1 MIKNYFKV
9 AWRNLLNNKAF
20 ASLNIIG
27 LAIGMATAILIGL
40 WLADEVSYD
49 HYNVHHKSL
58 AQVMITQSHKGDSYT
73 GSTIAMPL
81 GAALQSKFGDLFKQV
96 SLASFHDIHV
106 LAFNDK
112 KISARGIFA
121 QPDFPDMFGME
132 VQNGNLNSLKDP
144 STIMIARSLATS
156 LFGEANAVNKTILL
170 DNKLAMKIGAV
181 YEDLPENSSFGGTV
195 VLLPWMNPANQY
207 LNNNKNWDDHNGELY
222 VQLNDNVTAAEATER
237 IKNIPT
243 PFIKEVSEVA
253 LVYPHDK
260 KHLYGEFRN
269 GKPDGGRIQ
278 IVTLLGIIGIF
289 VLFLACINFMNLS
302 TARSSKRAKEVG
314 IRKTVGSLPIHLIGQ
329 FLIES
334 VLLTLIAFVIALII
348 AQLSLPFFN
357 TVSGKHMIIPYGNP
371 VFWLMCIVFA
381 LFTGIISGSYP
392 AFYLSSFEPIK
403 VLKGAFQGSRYNS
416 IPRQVLVVLQFTVS
430 LSLIIGT
437 IIIYRQIAFVKDR
450 QTGYTREGLIT
461 LPINTDDFNKH
472 FETFREDLLQTGV
485 TTNIAASSQPIT
497 QFNNNNSLEWRG
509 KDPGQVIFFRNV
521 NVTPEFGKTIDWKI
535 LSGRDF
541 SREYADSGSMIL
553 SESAAKATHIANPV
567 GEIMKFDSKSYTVIG
582 VVKDMLTNSPYE
594 KIEPAIF
601 LGDGYRDFI
610 TIRLKAGLPKQTAMS
625 RMEKVYK
632 KYNPGSPFV
641 YQYND
646 DEYAHK
652 FSAEEKIGNLSA
664 VFAGMAIFI
673 SCLGLFGLAS
683 FIAEQRTK
691 EIGVRKVLGATMFSL
706 WKMLST
712 QFVKLVLISLC
723 ISIPLSYYGMN
734 LWLENYTY
742 REGISWWIFAAAG
755 LSILL
760 ITLLTVSY
768 QSIKAALMNPVKS
781 LRSE

>member
-121 QPDFPDMFGME
+121 QQDFPDMFGME

-371 VFWLMCIVFA
+371 VFWLMCIAFA

-437 IIIYRQIAFVKDR
+437 IIVYRQIIYARDR
-450 QTGYTREGLIT
+450 PTGYTKEALIS
-461 LPINTDDFNKH
+461 LPLSEALYGHYDVL
-472 FETFREDLLQTGV
+472 RADLLRTGTV
-485 TTNIAASSQPIT
+485 SEMAESSQPVT
-497 QFNNNNSLEWRG
+497 QFNNNNSLDWRG
-509 KDPGQVIFFRNV
+509 KDPGLVVYFRNV
-521 NVTPEFGKTIDWKI
+521 NVMPEFGRTVGWNIKE
-535 LSGRDF
+535 GRDF
-541 SREYADSGSMIL
+541 SRAYADSSSIIL
-553 SESAAKATHIANPV
+553 SEAAVKVMGIAHPM
-567 GEIMKFDSKSYTVIG
+567 GEIVQFYGKSYTVVG
-582 VVKDMLTNSPYE
+582 VVGDLLTNSPYE
-594 KIEPAIF
+594 TIEPAIF
-601 LGDGYRDFI
+601 LGDGYMSVI
-610 TIRLKAGLPKQTAMS
+610 TIRMKAGLPVKTAMAGI
-625 RMEKVYK
+625 EKVFK
-632 KYNPGSPFV
+632 KYNPGSPFI
-641 YQYND
+641 YLFND
-646 DEYAHK
+646 EAYARK
-652 FSAEEKIGNLSA
+652 FAAEEHVGNLSA

-683 FIAEQRTK
+683 FVAEQRTK
-691 EIGVRKVLGATMFSL
+691 EIGVRKVLGANLFSL
-706 WKMLST
+706 WSLLSV

-723 ISIPLSYYGMN
+723 IAIPLSYYGMN
-734 LWLENYTY
+734 IWLQGYAY
-742 REGISWWIFAAAG
+742 RDGIAWWIFAVAG

-760 ITLLTVSY
+760 ITLITVSF
-768 QSIKAALMNPVKS
+768 QSLKAALMNPVKS